1 MLTTDNLTI
10 SSKSGFTAI
19 HAAAETGQ
27 LNRIPAAQFTAQLLL
42 ARNDNGDTP
51 LHAAAAEGHLDQI
64 PPALLTRAMMGA
76 RNYEGLTV
84 AVLARQTGH
93 FDQIPRHARPLP
105 PGPLGRLLGLFVPGE
120 K

>member
-1 MLTTDNLTI
+1 
-10 SSKSGFTAI
+10 
-19 HAAAETGQ
+19 
-27 LNRIPAAQFTAQLLL
+27 
-42 ARNDNGDTP
+42 
-51 LHAAAAEGHLDQI
+51 
-64 PPALLTRAMMGA
+64 LLTRAMMGA